1 MADTARHPLLILL
14 AVVAA
19 TAIIVAISV
28 VVVLYHKR
36 NKRKKNRELS
46 DAGSRTSARWLPQY
60 NSYAVG
66 KSFTFEE
73 IREATSNFAQS
84 LVIGVGGFGKV
95 FCGVVD
101 DGTKKVA
108 IKRWNPSPEQ
118 SMHEVQAKI
127 EALSKLQHPHLVSLI
142 GFCLFKKEM
151 ILVWEY
157 MEHGTLREHLYNN
170 SGKPVLSCSWRH
182 RLHMCIGA
190 ARGLHYLHTGGI
202 IHRNVKTTTILI
214 DKNWVAKVSD
224 FGFPKSALTRASQM
238 HLSTSHVNGSYGYTD
253 PEYFC
258 REQLTDKSDV
268 YSFGVVLFE
277 VLMARTALNPALPS
291 DQVSLANYALACQR
305 NGTLPDAVDP
315 VIKDEITPE
324 CLEKFAE
331 TAVKC
336 LADQGMERP
345 TMGGVLSNLELAMQL
360 LNSMPMQNKP
370 LIQQNHML
378 YV

>member
-1 MADTARHPLLILL
+1 MGRPC
-14 AVVAA
+14 
-19 TAIIVAISV
+19 
-28 VVVLYHKR
+28 
-36 NKRKKNRELS
+36 
-46 DAGSRTSARWLPQY
+46 
-60 NSYAVG
+60 
-66 KSFTFEE
+66 EE
-73 IREATSNFAQS
+73 IREATSNFTEA

-101 DGTKKVA
+101 DGTKTKVA

-118 SMHEVQAKI
+118 SMHEAQAKI
-127 EALSKLQHPHLVSLI
+127 EALSKLRHPHLVSLI

-151 ILVWEY
+151 ILVCEY
-157 MEHGTLREHLYNN
+157 MEHGRLREHLYNN
-170 SGKPVLSCSWRH
+170 SGKPVLSWRH

-214 DKNWVAKVSD
+214 DKNCVAKVSD

-258 REQLTDKSDV
+258 REQLTAKSDV
-268 YSFGVVLFE
+268 YSFGVVLLE

-291 DQVSLANYALACQR
+291 DQVSLAKYALACQR

-315 VIKDEITPE
+315 VIKDKITPE

-331 TAVKC
+331 TAVRC

-370 LIQQNHML
+370 LIQQYHML